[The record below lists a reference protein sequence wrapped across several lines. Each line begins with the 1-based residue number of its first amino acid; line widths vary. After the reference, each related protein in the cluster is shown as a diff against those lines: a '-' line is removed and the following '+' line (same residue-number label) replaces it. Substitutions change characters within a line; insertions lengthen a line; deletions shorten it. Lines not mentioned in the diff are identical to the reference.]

1 MTPCR
6 IADGDVTHPH
16 RIARRHAAKLLG
28 EVGVRSERL
37 LECSACVLLEL
48 AELRWESSIDPDATS
63 EERAVAVSRSLSSRR
78 NDVMAGPLTDI
89 GRIHEMT
96 DESQASRL
104 LALAI
109 AALDGGDPKAASEL
123 TALAM
128 QFMDRA
134 VSARRA
140 TSSVVQQQ
148 QQVQPKSD
156 DNED

>member
-1 MTPCR
+1 LAHDLIRKSATLGSSPKAGFFR
-6 IADGDVTHPH
+6 DHALGY
-16 RIARRHAAKLLG
+16 RHAAAAQPENRRPRPAAVSYAG
-28 EVGVRSERL
+28 
-37 LECSACVLLEL
+37 
-48 AELRWESSIDPDATS
+48 SIDPDATS
-63 EERAVAVSRSLSSRR
+63 EEKAVAVSSSLSSRR
-78 NDVMAGPLTDI
+78 NDVMARPLTDI
-89 GRIHEMT
+89 GRIDEMT
-96 DESQASRL
+96 DETQASRL

-109 AALDGGDPKAASEL
+109 AALESGDPKAASEL

-134 VSARRA
+134 VSARGA

>member
-1 MTPCR
+1 M
-6 IADGDVTHPH
+6 
-16 RIARRHAAKLLG
+16 AR
-28 EVGVRSERL
+28 
-37 LECSACVLLEL
+37 
-48 AELRWESSIDPDATS
+48 
-63 EERAVAVSRSLSSRR
+63 
-78 NDVMAGPLTDI
+78 PLTDI
-89 GRIHEMT
+89 GRIDEMT
-96 DESQASRL
+96 DETQASRL

-109 AALDGGDPKAASEL
+109 AALESGDPKAASEL

-134 VSARRA
+134 VSARGA

>member
-1 MTPCR
+1 VSY
-6 IADGDVTHPH
+6 AG
-16 RIARRHAAKLLG
+16 
-28 EVGVRSERL
+28 
-37 LECSACVLLEL
+37 
-48 AELRWESSIDPDATS
+48 SIDPDATS
-63 EERAVAVSRSLSSRR
+63 EEKAVAISRSLSSRR

-134 VSARRA
+134 VSTRGA

-156 DNED
+156 DNKD